1 MGNTESILPLHLVT
15 SYHIKEVIDMQ
26 SELSQIKYWRDR
38 HARFRQIVYEMTE
51 EAKWLLT
58 FAVWFTTHNTRHKA
72 VTESRYYMIEPSTTT
87 DVQFVDFI
95 KLIQQ
100 YSRKFVCNKNEEP
113 IIKFLGRCDREHF
126 GFYLSLLSKEFPKT
140 LPTAEVY
147 DVLDLGCIDLQE
159 IYGPIEILQT
169 NFSELDYPVAVML
182 LPDPDYKLSVQSRE
196 PRRTFSYYQNEGKL
210 KATKDLLVID
220 SKYISTPRYTLVGY
234 SDILEVKVRRKQ
246 MERFILHP
254 VDYFDTF
261 KEFRMYLKGRKNAKT
276 LPFKE
281 RIAKLKAFLDANYL
295 RQISKTQIGYAENEQ
310 ELAQQVAQL
319 YPKEGAGYLVVTDN
333 NTARTGKASAV
344 PVRNTYGTIR
354 DLWVDGDV
362 PRGFHVWFNGGITQV
377 PFDFSGANNALLNK
391 PGYVNL
397 KLLEFTYIKIGS
409 LPIYIGK
416 SIHWDRLQW
425 KNYKHSSG
433 AYIEKCVLCGGTD
446 HPHKHQGLCR
456 VCEINIR
463 YYYGKY
469 GRDSWITPSNSMKAK
484 RFISGWESKLLN
496 MMNASFKD
504 CFLEARE
511 DGCWRFRYDQ
521 ARADHYQKYLDSK
534 ETNVS

>member
-1 MGNTESILPLHLVT
+1 MQTEL
-15 SYHIKEVIDMQ
+15 D
-26 SELSQIKYWRDR
+26 QIKYWRDK
-38 HARFRQIVYEMTE
+38 HSRFRQAVYEMTE
-51 EAKWLLT
+51 EARWLLT
-58 FAVWFTTHNTRHKA
+58 FAVWFTKHNSRHHA
-72 VTESRYYMIEPSTTT
+72 VAESRYYIIDPSHQTSVTFT
-87 DVQFVDFI
+87 DFV
-95 KLIQQ
+95 KLIQG
-100 YSRKFVCNKNEEP
+100 YSRKFISSKNEEP
-113 IIKFLGRCDREHF
+113 LIKFLMKCDKEHF
-126 GFYLSLLSKEFPKT
+126 DFYLSLLSKTFTKT
-140 LPTAEVY
+140 IPMAEVY

-169 NFSELDYPVAVML
+169 NFSELDYPVAVMM

-196 PRRTFSYYQNEGKL
+196 PRRSLSYYQDEGKL
-210 KATKDLLVID
+210 KVTKDPLVID
-220 SKYISTPRYTLVGY
+220 SNYISTPRYTLVGY
-234 SDILEVKVRRKQ
+234 SDVVAVKVRRSQ
-246 MERFILHP
+246 RERFIIYP

-261 KEFRMYLKGRKNAKT
+261 REFRLYLKGRKRANT
-276 LPFKE
+276 TPFKE
-281 RIAKLKAFLDANYL
+281 RIAKLREFLDTNYL
-295 RQISKTQIGYAENEQ
+295 RQISKAQIGYAENEQ

-354 DLWVDGDV
+354 DLWVEEGI
-362 PRGFHVWFNGGITQV
+362 PMGFNVWFNGGIAQV
-377 PFDFSGANNALLNK
+377 SFDFSGANNAILNK
-391 PGYVNL
+391 PFYVNL
-397 KLLEFTYIKIGS
+397 KLLEFTYIKVGS

-416 SIHWDRLQW
+416 QIHWDKLQW

-433 AYIEKCVLCGGTD
+433 VYIEKCVLCGGTD

-463 YYYGKY
+463 YYYRKHGK
-469 GRDSWITPSNSMKAK
+469 DTWITPSSAMRRK
-484 RFISGWESKLLN
+484 RFVSGWEPQLLN
-496 MMNASFKD
+496 MMHASFKD

-521 ARADHYQKYLDSK
+521 ARAEHYQKYLDSK